1 MKKILL
7 TGATDGI
14 GLEAAKK
21 LSSTGQH
28 LLLHGRNAAMLADV
42 EAELSGLSG
51 GGGVESYVADL
62 SSMTDVQD
70 LAARVLKSHTNLDV
84 LINNAGVYNT
94 PDTITPEGFDVRF
107 VVNTI
112 APYLLT
118 KQLLPLMDSGGR
130 VINLS
135 SAAQSPVELKAFAG
149 KVRLS
154 DSAAYAQS
162 KLAIT
167 MWTRHL
173 ALESGDEAP
182 DFIAVNPGSL
192 LGTKM
197 VKEAYGM
204 DGGDVQIGADILC
217 RAALDAEFAGVTG
230 QYYDNDSGQFT
241 APHGDALDTKKSSN
255 VVEAIEAALIEF
267 LK

>member
-1 MKKILL
+1 M
-7 TGATDGI
+7 
-14 GLEAAKK
+14 
-21 LSSTGQH
+21 
-28 LLLHGRNAAMLADV
+28 
-42 EAELSGLSG
+42 
-51 GGGVESYVADL
+51 
-62 SSMTDVQD
+62 
-70 LAARVLKSHTNLDV
+70 
-84 LINNAGVYNT
+84 LINNAGVYKT
-94 PDTITPEGFDVRF
+94 PDSITPDGYDVRF

-118 KQLLPLMDSGGR
+118 RQLLPLMDNTGR

-135 SAAQSPVELKAFAG
+135 SAAQSPIDLKAFAG
-149 KVRLS
+149 KARLS
-154 DSAAYAQS
+154 DSEAYAQS

-167 MWTRHL
+167 MWTRQL

-182 DFIAVNPGSL
+182 VFIAVNPGSL
-192 LGTKM
+192 LATKM

-217 RAALDAEFAGVTG
+217 RAALDEEFSGVTG

-241 APHGDALDTKKSSN
+241 APHGDALDQEKSRK
-255 VVEAIEAALIEF
+255 VVDAIDTVLSEL